1 MNLFKDITLKDIQDN
16 KEFPKKRELKI
27 SEVIFSQLLTY
38 ITNLIDISHDQKLAI
53 EIIELIHEKY
63 KYLTKDKMDSLFEI
77 VSENREEIQ
86 KMRNE
91 YQLNKNK
98 TNLNTHSI
106 EEATDLNDKNK
117 YIDDSDY
124 ESSTKNICLITSSIN
139 TNDDKKNDINNT
151 INDEKSDKDE
161 GKLDMKESN
170 VLEENNNI
178 INEAVKQ
185 ENENIILLKDI
196 ISNKENKEDE

>member
-1 MNLFKDITLKDIQDN
+1 
-16 KEFPKKRELKI
+16 
-27 SEVIFSQLLTY
+27 
-38 ITNLIDISHDQKLAI
+38 
-53 EIIELIHEKY
+53 
-63 KYLTKDKMDSLFEI
+63 MDSLFEI

-139 TNDDKKNDINNT
+139 TNDDKKNDIINT

>member
-1 MNLFKDITLKDIQDN
+1 
-16 KEFPKKRELKI
+16 
-27 SEVIFSQLLTY
+27 
-38 ITNLIDISHDQKLAI
+38 
-53 EIIELIHEKY
+53 
-63 KYLTKDKMDSLFEI
+63 
-77 VSENREEIQ
+77 
-86 KMRNE
+86 MRNE
-91 YQLNKNK
+91 YQLNKYK
-98 TNLNTHSI
+98 TSLNTHSI

-139 TNDDKKNDINNT
+139 TNDDKKNDIINT

-170 VLEENNNI
+170 VLEENHNI

-196 ISNKENKEDE
+196 ISNKVNKEDE